1 MPLCKLFYTVLHFTE
16 SWTYFL
22 EDVINPV
29 IITWYIQ
36 INTYEDEIKITRN
49 YSWGQRQVCWTNK
62 IYRLTNLPVV
72 LSKRWI
78 KTYYKD
84 SNRKLNFQNAG
95 ILPNIQLVG
104 LYEIFTK
111 IEFVLSMLVYR
122 TIISS
127 EVEINLVMHAAICQN
142 HPFYTIPYMYASF
155 DRIDFLNTN
164 DSQILSVR
172 WTTTYPLQMAA
183 DMVRLNTFHM
193 KESTSWVT
201 SDRQVYAWIC
211 FETETSF
218 TAFLWVSDIE
228 IWIFRF
234 CCGIL
239 SMHSSVNVE
248 SGSYEKFFI
257 DVIKMTPNINIIFF
271 VFLIE
276 KCQGQSN
283 NREHCQTKFWIL
295 ATHKIIMSWVT
306 TWSTHYIAGYRIE

>member
-1 MPLCKLFYTVLHFTE
+1 MNKNILQRFEPQTE
-16 SWTYFL
+16 FSECRDTAKYS
-22 EDVINPV
+22 VSR
-29 IITWYIQ
+29 II
-36 INTYEDEIKITRN
+36 RN
-49 YSWGQRQVCWTNK
+49 
-62 IYRLTNLPVV
+62 IYQ
-72 LSKRWI
+72 
-78 KTYYKD
+78 
-84 SNRKLNFQNAG
+84 NRICIIDAG
-95 ILPNIQLVG
+95 IPNHNFIWSRNQSS
-104 LYEIFTK
+104 YASSY
-111 IEFVLSMLVYR
+111 LS
-122 TIISS
+122 
-127 EVEINLVMHAAICQN
+127 N

-276 KCQGQSN
+276 KC
-283 NREHCQTKFWIL
+283 
-295 ATHKIIMSWVT
+295 
-306 TWSTHYIAGYRIE
+306 